1 VSVKLVEVSFRHEFK
16 GAVMILKKS
25 EAKELGNA
33 LIDAIESMSDNE
45 ESYYICRMDSGQ
57 IFSVKGVEG
66 DDHDNGFETL
76 AFVKQ

>member
-1 VSVKLVEVSFRHEFK
+1 
-16 GAVMILKKS
+16 
-25 EAKELGNA
+25 

-45 ESYYICRMDSGQ
+45 ESYYICRMDSGH
-57 IFSVKGVEG
+57 IFSVKCVEG

>member
-1 VSVKLVEVSFRHEFK
+1 
-16 GAVMILKKS
+16 MILKKS

-57 IFSVKGVEG
+57 IFSVKSAEG
-66 DDHDNGFETL
+66 DDHDNGFETI
-76 AFVKQ
+76 AIIKQ

>member
-1 VSVKLVEVSFRHEFK
+1 
-16 GAVMILKKS
+16 MILKKS
-25 EAKELGNA
+25 EAQELGNA

-45 ESYYICRMDSGQ
+45 ESYYICRMDSGH
-57 IFSVKGVEG
+57 IFSVKGIEG